1 MEITRPTVMEVDLE
15 AFKHNIQE
23 IQKYVGKDKKLM
35 PVIKANAYGTYI
47 NKRIDILN
55 MFDIVAVALVDEA
68 IELRELGY
76 NKEIFVLNQP
86 YKEEISKI
94 IKYNITVGIS
104 SKSFV
109 EELGKYNDT
118 INIHIEI
125 GTGMGRTGIHPARI
139 VEYIDEIKKYS
150 NINIDG
156 IYTHLSSADYDDE
169 YTTKQL
175 NSFEMAVKKAE
186 EYIGKI
192 KYIHSLASN
201 GILNYKEAYSNLV
214 RPGIILYGY
223 ESFDK
228 TIEKIDI
235 KPVCKLKS
243 KITFLKDVE
252 AGVSIGYS
260 RSYVTDKKTK
270 VATIPIG
277 YADGLRRELSNKGEV
292 YIKGKNAP
300 IIGKVC
306 MDGFM
311 ADVTDIENVALGDNV
326 YIWDNENI
334 KLEDV
339 AAMSSTINYEIMS
352 TISNRVP
359 RIFKSEE

>member
-1 MEITRPTVMEVDLE
+1 MEITRPTILEVDLD
-15 AFKHNIQE
+15 AFKHNVME
-23 IQKYVGKDKKLM
+23 IQKYVGNDKKLM

-47 NKRIDILN
+47 NKRIDVLN

-68 IELRELGY
+68 VELRNLGY

-86 YKEEISKI
+86 YKEEIEKI
-94 IKYNITVGIS
+94 IKYNITVGVS
-104 SKSFV
+104 SKNFV
-109 EELGKYNDT
+109 EELGKHENA
-118 INIHIEI
+118 INIHIEV
-125 GTGMGRTGIHPARI
+125 GTGMGRTGIHPSRI
-139 VEYIDEIKKYS
+139 IEYIDEIKKYS

-175 NSFEMAVKKAE
+175 NSFEAAVKKAE
-186 EYIGKI
+186 DYIGKI
-192 KYIHSLASN
+192 KYVHSLASN
-201 GILNYKEAYSNLV
+201 GILNYKDAYSNLV

-228 TIEKIDI
+228 TMEKIDV

-243 KITFLKDVE
+243 KITFLKEVE

-260 RSYVTDKKTK
+260 RSYITDKKTR

-292 YIKGKNAP
+292 YINSKKAP

-311 ADVTDIENVALGDNV
+311 ADVTDIEDVTLGDDV
-326 YIWDNENI
+326 YIWDNKNI
-334 KLEDV
+334 TLEEI
-339 AAMSSTINYEIMS
+339 AEMSNTINYEIMS